1 MYRKRILSVI
11 SAAVLL
17 LSGCSINDS
26 SDDPQNSGEN
36 LETTS
41 FSATEN
47 VPENEITQD
56 TVRTAESAAEN
67 AASAETAVSETTA
80 SAAATTTATTEP
92 LSKEELIAQSLNR
105 FKKNTHI
112 AELPSCDVD
121 MSEYKGKFYEWE
133 YDMSIVSETES
144 DFPAQ
149 VIESAHAAVDKYF
162 LKLLQEA
169 EKQEESTLVGQSES
183 YILRLRYPA
192 WGQLMLWYYDV
203 GGDDYNKCF
212 EGDCGFEFR
221 EAACADFD
229 GDGNE
234 EYFIVFEKTNRYDL
248 SVAFTVFVSHE
259 GTIEVLNDAGL
270 SGAYLNPVKYTGFTH
285 MLIASGISTSSVTLH
300 TSFYAVEN
308 GSAVFKH
315 HESRTPV
322 PYNGVFMKQGE
333 FRYGLAEWLIF
344 WNEELNEYCS
354 FLGNPITDDEAEA
367 LFEAYAIGSPDEP
380 PFFSGV
386 YKDCG
391 KYQDAQTLQLNTRKI
406 GNLYCVESE
415 DRWYTCYEYRDGSFF
430 PSEEY
435 LRPADT
441 MFGIMYAEG
450 IDFEYLEGNTAAIE

>member
-17 LSGCSINDS
+17 LSGCGINDS
-26 SDDPQNSGEN
+26 SDNPQNSGEIP
-36 LETTS
+36 ETTS

-56 TVRTAESAAEN
+56 TIQT
-67 AASAETAVSETTA
+67 AETAPENAVSAEITTSA
-80 SAAATTTATTEP
+80 TAAATTAATEP
-92 LSKEELIAQSLNR
+92 LSKEERISQSLKR
-105 FKKNTHI
+105 FKENTYI
-112 AELPSCDVD
+112 AELPPCDVD

-133 YDMSIVSETES
+133 YDESIVSETES
-144 DFPAQ
+144 DFPAE

-162 LKLLQEA
+162 IELLLQET
-169 EKQEESTLVGQSES
+169 EKQEESNLVGQSEA
-183 YILRLRYPA
+183 YVMRLRYPA
-192 WGQLMLWYYDV
+192 LGQLMLWYYNV
-203 GGDDYNKCF
+203 AGDDYNKCF

-234 EYFIVFEKTNRYDL
+234 EYFIIFEKPNPFDVPISL
-248 SVAFTVFVSHE
+248 MVFVNHE

-270 SGAYLNPVKYTGFTH
+270 LGASLCPVKYTGGFTH
-285 MLIASGISTSSVTLH
+285 MLICSGYNTSTIH

-308 GSAVFKH
+308 GSAVYKH
-315 HESRTPV
+315 HEHKLPS
-322 PYNGVFMKQGE
+322 PYNGVFMKE
-333 FRYGLAEWLIF
+333 LVFLLNNAEWLIF

-380 PFFSGV
+380 SLFSGI

-391 KYQDAQTLQLNTRKI
+391 KYRDAQTLQLNTRKI
-406 GNLYCVESE
+406 GDLYCVQS
-415 DRWYTCYEYRDGSFF
+415 DVGWYTCYEYRDGSFF

-441 MFGIMYAEG
+441 VFGEMYAEG
-450 IDFEYLEGNTAAIE
+450 IDFEYLERNTISIE